1 MQKLSI
7 VIPIYNEE
15 KTIDEI
21 IDRVEKADT
30 GALCKELILVD
41 DCSSDGS
48 RDVLQKYGDKY
59 KLLFHQKNQGKG
71 RALRTGILQ
80 ATGDVILIQDADLEY
95 NPAEYGDLL
104 YPIVSG
110 TADVVYGSRFLS
122 GRPHRVLY
130 YWHSVG
136 NKILTTLS
144 NILTDLNLT
153 DMETCY
159 KVFRKEIMAEILP
172 KLTSSRFGF
181 EAEVT
186 ALVAKLARKNRCR
199 IYEIGISYSGRTYE
213 EGKKIHWTDGLEAVW
228 CIIKYNL
235 FRQI

>member
-48 RDVLQKYGDKY
+48 RNVLQKYADKY

-71 RALRTGILQ
+71 KALRTGILQ
-80 ATGDVILIQDADLEY
+80 ATGDIILIQDADLEY

-186 ALVAKLARKNRCR
+186 ALVAKLAQKNRCR
-199 IYEIGISYSGRTYE
+199 IYEIGISYNGRTYE

-235 FRQI
+235 FR